1 MPRRLEKWENELI
14 IDHIN
19 DGLTRKETNEQ
30 LARRRLELREV
41 LGEDV
46 SIEQIR
52 AVSAWIKIRGKKA
65 LQSTGSPTVEPT
77 PETNDEYASVK
88 NGPEH
93 FNYNNERKERW
104 RRKWEEFIDAETTPA
119 ERERM
124 NVLCLPGKMCLE
136 IPLYLRLGF
145 RPENI
150 TGVEGGDEEAKAL
163 FRQNADRYGIRGIE
177 GRMEELLEQDPTK
190 YDVVSLDFP
199 GQLSHASARI
209 AQKTLLAPKA
219 LVLTNFMAK
228 REQKIVQEG
237 FARAQEMMRLSNE
250 DFKKHGVK
258 ALDVAHQKGKEATDD
273 DEFNLAQARTFGGL
287 AFHSNFGYLRNE
299 NRTCHKLFDSFPIP
313 ESMRE
318 RDDSF
323 SRNYS
328 REDWDAILRREALEI
343 STQVFLDTLERTLC
357 GSGMPPASSRNFTFM
372 LQALGHRGYF
382 GTPFTMN
389 LKSYRY
395 VSQTE
400 KAASPFESDFAVLH
414 TPVREYEETRH
425 TLSFLLA
432 GASSIMQSLIDG
444 VSLGKM
450 YVRDKRKQAL
460 LEGMK
465 LSISDTIHF
474 DNDRDQSV
482 CSIRLSKLFC
492 DLRRYGDVY
501 GDSVSEKLDKNA
513 LIVPRE
519 TIE

>member
-1 MPRRLEKWENELI
+1 MI
-14 IDHIN
+14 VDHIN
-19 DGLTRKETNEQ
+19 EGIAANETDEQITTR
-30 LARRRLELREV
+30 RVELREL
-41 LGEDV
+41 LGEDI
-46 SIEQIR
+46 SLPQIR
-52 AVSAWIKIRGKKA
+52 AVSAWIKIRGNRA
-65 LQSTGSPTVEPT
+65 LESASSPAEMPATEP
-77 PETNDEYASVK
+77 PE
-88 NGPEH
+88 GPEH
-93 FNYNNERKERW
+93 FNYDNERKERW
-104 RRKWEEFIDAETTPA
+104 RRKWEEFIDAETKPL
-119 ERERM
+119 ERAAM
-124 NVLCLPGKMCLE
+124 KVLCLPGKMCLE

-145 RPENI
+145 KPENI
-150 TGVEGGDEEAKAL
+150 TGVEGGDDEAKAM
-163 FRQNADRYGIRGIE
+163 FRQNSDRYGIKGVE
-177 GRMEELLEQDPTK
+177 GRMEDFLEQDPTR

-258 ALDVAHQKGKEATDD
+258 ALDVAYQKGKEATDNN
-273 DEFNLAQARTFGGL
+273 EFNLAQARTFGGL
-287 AFHSNFGYLRNE
+287 AFHSNFGYLRSE
-299 NRTCHKLFDSFPIP
+299 NRVCHKLFDSFPIP
-313 ESMRE
+313 ELMRE
-318 RDDSF
+318 RSDTF

-328 REDWDAILRREALEI
+328 PEDWDVILRREALEI
-343 STQVFLDTLERTLC
+343 STQIFLDTLERTLC
-357 GSGMPPASSRNFTFM
+357 GSGMPPASSRNFSFM
-372 LQALGHRGYF
+372 LQALGRRGFF
-382 GTPFTMN
+382 GTPFTMG

-395 VSQTE
+395 ISQTE

-432 GASSIMQSLIDG
+432 GASSIMQSLIDE
-444 VSLGKM
+444 VPLGKM

-465 LSISDTIHF
+465 LSNSDTIHF
-474 DNDRDQSV
+474 DDHRDHSV
-482 CSIRLSKLFC
+482 CSIRLNKLFC
-492 DLRRYGDVY
+492 DLRRYGDIY
-501 GDSVSEKLDKNA
+501 EGSVTESLDKNT